1 MTVGELVDLL
11 KKCEKDYPVL
21 IDGDYT
27 PEIVTEVK
35 CLTNANECYVN
46 IG

>member
-1 MTVGELVDLL
+1 MTVSELIDFLY
-11 KKCEKDYPVL
+11 KCNPDFQVL
-21 IDGDYT
+21 IEGDYT

-46 IG
+46 IS